1 MMVFNYLKINYLC
14 NERNLDF
21 AVTELKLVKEVS
33 IKS

>member
-14 NERNLDF
+14 NESNLDL